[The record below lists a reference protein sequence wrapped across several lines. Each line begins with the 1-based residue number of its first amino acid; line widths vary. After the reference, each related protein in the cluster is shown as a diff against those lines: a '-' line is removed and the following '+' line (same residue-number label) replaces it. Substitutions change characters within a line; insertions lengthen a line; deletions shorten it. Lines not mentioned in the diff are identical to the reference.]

1 MRHIPKVFE
10 NTRLWALRPGWSV
23 LQIPLFSG
31 EIEWRPHVECPG
43 FLCPQHVFETA
54 RLEYVTWCAEIAGE
68 WWEWEATG
76 DLQRQWHERVEYML
90 VGQPRR
96 IRMPT
101 IERPVTE
108 KT

>member
-1 MRHIPKVFE
+1 MRHIPRVFE
-10 NTRLWALRPGWSV
+10 NTRLWALAPGKYPAID
-23 LQIPLFSG
+23 IPLFSG
-31 EIEWRPHVECPG
+31 EMEYRPFADPP
-43 FLCPQHVFETA
+43 LPSPDYVFQTM
-54 RLEYVTWCAEIAGE
+54 RLECVTWFAEIEGE